1 MKTHT
6 MKPETKQFPLN
17 RENSF
22 TFASFT
28 FPKFVWT
35 LPQCTRAKRLER
47 YKRPVCGPYSHA
59 PKPNACGGCFFYL
72 GNDFMPGLRWS
83 YCDEVDGARIAHRG
97 WYTSEDCHQ
106 TIRGIVARLPKGRG
120 FLAGWTMGE
129 SMASELENTIHCD
142 EVQAARAADRIA
154 EMVAEK
160 EREYREREDERQ
172 RLEDEMADAAREL
185 DEKRVE
191 ARALISDIRES
202 KLSPGLC
209 ERMKQELRAI
219 RAAMHRAVRT
229 INQNKKQIATL

>member
-1 MKTHT
+1 MKT
-6 MKPETKQFPLN
+6 ETSHFPLN
-17 RENSF
+17 RESSF

-35 LPQCTRAKRLER
+35 LPRGTRAKRLER

-59 PKPNACGGCFFYL
+59 PKPNACGGCSFYL
-72 GNDFMPGLRWS
+72 GSDFMPGLRWS
-83 YCDEVDGARIAHRG
+83 YCDKVDGARIEHRG
-97 WYTSEDCHQ
+97 WFTGEDCHQ

-129 SMASELENTIHCD
+129 SMASELQSTIYED

-154 EMVAEK
+154 GTVAEK
-160 EREYREREDERQ
+160 EREYQERESERQ
-172 RLEDEMADAAREL
+172 RLDDEMSEAVQEL
-185 DEKRVE
+185 DEKRAE
-191 ARALISDIRES
+191 ARGLISDIRES

-219 RAAMHRAVRT
+219 RAAMHRAVHT
-229 INQNKKQIATL
+229 INHNKAKLATL

>member
-47 YKRPVCGPYSHA
+47 YKRPFCGPYSHA

-129 SMASELENTIHCD
+129 SMASEFESTIYCD
-142 EVQAARAADRIA
+142 EAQAARAADCIA
-154 EMVAEK
+154 EMEAEK

-172 RLEDEMADAAREL
+172 RLEDEMNAAI
-185 DEKRVE
+185 
-191 ARALISDIRES
+191 AAL
-202 KLSPGLC
+202 
-209 ERMKQELRAI
+209 
-219 RAAMHRAVRT
+219 
-229 INQNKKQIATL
+229 